1 MAFILL
7 YPVAVKNKLTAKQ
20 EKFCNEIASG
30 KNQSDAYRESFDIK
44 RMTSK
49 SLNEKASVLANMV
62 KIRSRI
68 AELRKP
74 VVEKTQMTLESH
86 LDDLAKLRN
95 LAVKEKQIAAAI
107 TAEIA
112 RGKAAGIH
120 IEKSQVNLN
129 TLNPMVIV
137 RYGDKD

>member
-1 MAFILL
+1 
-7 YPVAVKNKLTAKQ
+7 
-20 EKFCNEIASG
+20 
-30 KNQSDAYRESFDIK
+30 
-44 RMTSK
+44 MTSK

-68 AELRKP
+68 EELRRP